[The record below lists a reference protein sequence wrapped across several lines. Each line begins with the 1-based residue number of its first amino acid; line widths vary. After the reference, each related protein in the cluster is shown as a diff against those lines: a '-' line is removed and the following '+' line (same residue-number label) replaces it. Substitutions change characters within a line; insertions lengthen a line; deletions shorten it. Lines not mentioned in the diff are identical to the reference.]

1 MATMLKEHLENVAQF
16 AVRGADMRRERGG
29 SRGLPSTGLC
39 ADQVSLLG
47 RRSLR
52 AQDARGTLSP
62 PGFHPLERPGEQF
75 THQASHQI
83 HLLRRLERGLD
94 TQGECMLVETAQ
106 TA

>member
-1 MATMLKEHLENVAQF
+1 MLLSLLSGGQTCAESE
-16 AVRGADMRRERGG
+16 GAARPSPD

-47 RRSLR
+47 RHSLR

-62 PGFHPLERPGEQF
+62 PGFHPLERPREQF

-106 TA
+106 TKA